1 MMAMMIIIIA
11 NIKLIH
17 IGLNTQSQDQLILPK
32 SLRTIKTI
40 CKAPVNPSPLEPE
53 LLEFELLAIT
63 YPP

>member
-1 MMAMMIIIIA
+1 MINVRNFIVRAIE
-11 NIKLIH
+11 IH
-17 IGLNTQSQDQLILPK
+17 VGLNTQSQDQLILPK

-53 LLEFELLAIT
+53 PLELELLAIT